1 MRGVRAFWM
10 AHAVPS
16 VGRTPHVGM
25 ALDASRHPLHGGEA
39 HSFVPCM
46 VELQQRVFLPSFFL
60 SLSSALKNMLFVIF
74 ITFGHPSFNCIKLQ
88 LFIFSIASFVI

>member
-1 MRGVRAFWM
+1 M

-46 VELQQRVFLPSFFL
+46 VELQQRVFLPSFFFI
-60 SLSSALKNMLFVIF
+60 SLFSLEKYVICYLYHIWSSFF
-74 ITFGHPSFNCIKLQ
+74 
-88 LFIFSIASFVI
+88 